1 MSAFSH
7 KRTLDEGKESGIF
20 PERSTKDSSLPYK
33 SLLKLWVNF
42 AIIPVI
48 DHVIREETN
57 GCVEGNSPF
66 RCLLIRNTF
75 VCGEAFILEALEMA
89 IQQESPDKGL
99 LMIGAVAGGIMLL
112 VLLAT
117 FFDLI

>member
-1 MSAFSH
+1 MSA
-7 KRTLDEGKESGIF
+7 L
-20 PERSTKDSSLPYK
+20 
-33 SLLKLWVNF
+33 
-42 AIIPVI
+42 
-48 DHVIREETN
+48 DHVIREEPN
-57 GCVEGNSPF
+57 GCVEANSPF

-75 VCGEAFILEALEMA
+75 VCGEFFIPEALEMA
-89 IQQESPDKGL
+89 IQQDNPDKGL